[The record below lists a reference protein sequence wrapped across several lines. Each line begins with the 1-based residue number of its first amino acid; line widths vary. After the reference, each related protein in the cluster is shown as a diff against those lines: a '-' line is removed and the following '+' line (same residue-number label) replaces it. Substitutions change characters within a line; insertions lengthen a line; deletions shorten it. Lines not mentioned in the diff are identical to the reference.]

1 MLALGMVDLL
11 FILAGFIGLVFGG
24 NLLVQGAVAVA
35 RSLNI
40 SPMIIGLTLVGFGT
54 SMPELVTSVQAALAN
69 SPGIAIGNVIGSN
82 IANILL
88 ILGGAAL
95 IKPISTDPRAL
106 RRDGTVMLLA
116 CLFCIGLAL
125 SGNIDRAFGTVL
137 LLCLVAY
144 VAGTIYVEKRHPT
157 PAQDIYVSEAELVKD
172 PGKSR
177 LRELAVMGAGLVVTI
192 ISARLLVSGAISV
205 ATALSIPQA
214 IIGVTI
220 IAVGTSLPELITSVI
235 AARKGQSDVALGN
248 IIGSNIFNILGILG
262 ATALIKPIAVP
273 PEFIRL
279 DIWIMLAATILLLVF
294 ARTGWRIG
302 RREAAFMIAGYIGY
316 SGHLFTTI

>member
-1 MLALGMVDLL
+1 MIALGMFDLI
-11 FILAGFIGLVFGG
+11 FIVAGFIGLVFGG
-24 NLLVQGAVAVA
+24 SLLVQGAVAVA
-35 RSLNI
+35 RSFNI

-69 SPGIAIGNVIGSN
+69 SPGIAVGNVIGSN

-95 IKPISTDPRAL
+95 IKPISTDARAL

-116 CLFCIGLAL
+116 CIFCIGLAL
-125 SGNIDRAFGTVL
+125 SGDVDRIFGSIL
-137 LLCLVAY
+137 LLSLIAY
-144 VAGTIYVEKRHPT
+144 VAGTIYVEKRNPT
-157 PAQDIYVSEAELVKD
+157 PAQEIYVSEAELIND

-177 LRELAVMGAGLVVTI
+177 VYELGVMAAGLVVTI
-192 ISARLLVSGAISV
+192 ISARLLVSGAISI
-205 ATALSIPQA
+205 ATSMSIPQA
-214 IIGVTI
+214 VIGVTI

-235 AARKGQSDVALGN
+235 AARKGQSDVAFGN

-262 ATALIKPIAVP
+262 VTALISPIAIP
-273 PEFIRL
+273 SEFVRL

-302 RREAAFMIAGYIGY
+302 RREAAFMFVGYIGY
-316 SGHLFTTI
+316 SGYLFTTI

>member
-1 MLALGMVDLL
+1 MIDIV
-11 FILAGFIGLVFGG
+11 FILGGFIGLVIGG

-35 RSLNI
+35 RSFNI

-54 SMPELVTSVQAALAN
+54 SIPELVTSVQAALAN
-69 SPGIAIGNVIGSN
+69 SPGIAVGNVIGSN
-82 IANILL
+82 VANILL

-95 IKPISTDPRAL
+95 IKPIVTNPRAL

-116 CLFCIGLAL
+116 CLLCIGLAL
-125 SGNIDRAFGTVL
+125 FGDVDRVFGSVL
-137 LLCLVAY
+137 LLCLITY
-144 VAGTIYVEKRHPT
+144 VVGTIFVEKRNPT
-157 PAQDIYVSEAELVKD
+157 PAKDIYVSESELVED

-177 LRELAVMGAGLVVTI
+177 LFELGVMAVGLLITI
-192 ISARLLVSGAISV
+192 ISARLLVSGAISI
-205 ATALSIPQA
+205 ATAMSIPQA
-214 IIGVTI
+214 VIGVTI

-235 AARKGQSDVALGN
+235 AARKGQSDVAFGN

-262 ATALIKPIAVP
+262 ATALITPIAIP
-273 PEFIRL
+273 SEFIRL

-302 RREAAFMIAGYIGY
+302 RREASFMLVGYIGY
-316 SGHLFTTI
+316 SGFLLTTI